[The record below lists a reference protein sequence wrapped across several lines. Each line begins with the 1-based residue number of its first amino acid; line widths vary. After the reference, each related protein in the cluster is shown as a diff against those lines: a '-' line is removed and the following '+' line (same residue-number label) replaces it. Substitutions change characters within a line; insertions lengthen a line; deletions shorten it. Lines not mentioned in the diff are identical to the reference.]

1 MVLKSIQTGQ
11 TKMASDYTFLY
22 LFQISDEER
31 YWVITE
37 ICSEPSAVKRIKIIK
52 QFIRI
57 ASK

>member
-1 MVLKSIQTGQ
+1 
-11 TKMASDYTFLY
+11 MASDYTFLY